1 MDFEME
7 YIEESLNFPV
17 WKTRFLEG
25 FCPIYEIFEADKTS
39 DKSST
44 GCVLL
49 NLFNRMINIIKK
61 RLKEE
66 HNISTLFPTDTIIE
80 GQKAGYIEN
89 KDLCFEIIN
98 YSLNFYSTKSF
109 SIYPKDEY
117 LKLLADFYKKF
128 SSDVKYATANIIHKK
143 SKNIDNLFGLKKE
156 YYDDIIN
163 VMKNNK
169 NVKVARIF
177 GSRISE
183 NYREF
188 SDIDMIIEGTYTE
201 KGFERIRKQLQR
213 LKIPYFID
221 IYDVNYRLKPFI
233 YRNTIR
239 SKFFYKRSD
248 YFVDNYI
255 SFIEM

>member
-49 NLFNRMINIIKK
+49 NLFTRMINIIKK

-98 YSLNFYSTKSF
+98 YSINFYSTKSF

-117 LKLLADFYKKF
+117 
-128 SSDVKYATANIIHKK
+128 
-143 SKNIDNLFGLKKE
+143 FGLKKE
-156 YYDDIIN
+156 YYDDIIS

-188 SDIDMIIEGTYTE
+188 SDIDMILEGTYTE
-201 KGFERIRKQLQR
+201 KGFRE
-213 LKIPYFID
+213 
-221 IYDVNYRLKPFI
+221 
-233 YRNTIR
+233 
-239 SKFFYKRSD
+239 
-248 YFVDNYI
+248 
-255 SFIEM
+255 